1 MEPHYGIHK
10 KGWEGVCVTE
20 RHKKSQN
27 DTESFYVLS
36 FDK

>member
-10 KGWEGVCVTE
+10 KGQEGVCMME
-20 RHKKSQN
+20 RHEKSWN
-27 DTESFYVLS
+27 DMESFYVLS